1 MSKNSRV
8 LWAKKLAGI
17 VEKTDCN
24 KPLDLPARKKEF
36 SESRGQFYGTVL
48 GIDPSLRGTGL
59 AVVKYE
65 KGKTPVCLDH
75 EIIRNKVGIS
85 MPQCLANIFRCTT
98 AMVIRNKVD
107 CVAIESS
114 IYVQNTKTAVILGSA
129 RGAAIAAIACEGLPL
144 FEYAPLRIKQAV
156 VGFGRASK
164 EQVAKTVA
172 GILHAQKAMGFDE
185 SDAAAAALTHI
196 YTHKV

>member
-1 MSKNSRV
+1 M

-17 VEKTDCN
+17 AEKSGN
-24 KPLDLPARKKEF
+24 VQQLALPVRKKEF
-36 SESRGQFYGTVL
+36 SANRGQFYGTVL

-59 AVVKYE
+59 AVVRYE
-65 KGKTPVCLDH
+65 KGKTPVCIDH
-75 EIIRNKVGIS
+75 EIIRNKAGIS

-98 AMVIRNKVD
+98 AIVIRNNVD

-164 EQVAKTVA
+164 EQVSKTVA
-172 GILHAQKAMGFDE
+172 GILHAAAMGFDE

-196 YTHKV
+196 YTHKI